1 MLAPVTLPGHL
12 KSYAKH
18 TPSATEVQMGN
29 FWTPPGSFDN
39 IARSGIPCLAG
50 AGGR

>member
-29 FWTPPGSFDN
+29 FCKSLRALDP
-39 IARSGIPCLAG
+39 RRG
-50 AGGR
+50 APHNGPR

>member
-18 TPSATEVQMGN
+18 IPSATEVQMGN
-29 FWTPPGSFDN
+29 FC
-39 IARSGIPCLAG
+39 AVG
-50 AGGR
+50 AKVDFQHAMGYHR